1 VTGGQDASRAQP
13 GGRQVIAGQQA
24 DLAQAGVPQARVGEV
39 GAELKDASA
48 TRAEVCIV
56 ACAEAWRG
64 DGEIAASPMGLIPTA
79 GARLAR
85 ATFEPDLLL
94 SDGEARFVTGT
105 WALGQPPPG
114 PVEGWIPFRS
124 IFDLAWHGSRH
135 VMMSPAQ
142 IDRYG
147 NANIS
152 AIGDYARPTRQLLGV
167 RGAPGNTV
175 NHPTSYWVPRHAPR
189 VFVPRVDM
197 VCGVGY
203 DRAAIAGTVA
213 RAFLDLRR
221 VVTNLAVLDF
231 GGPDHGMRLVSV
243 HPGVTVDDVV
253 ASTGFELA
261 IDGEIPETR
270 RPTTAELTLIREV
283 IDPSGLC
290 ERELPG

>member
-1 VTGGQDASRAQP
+1 MTSLTESAGAAAGAGSFAADSVSRAEIC
-13 GGRQVIAGQQA
+13 V
-24 DLAQAGVPQARVGEV
+24 L
-39 GAELKDASA
+39 
-48 TRAEVCIV
+48 

-94 SDGEARFVTGT
+94 TDGEARYVAGT
-105 WALGQPPPG
+105 WALGQPAPG

-124 IFDLAWHGSRH
+124 VFDLMWAGRRH

-152 AIGDYARPTRQLLGV
+152 AIGDHTRPARQLLGA

-175 NHPTSYWVPRHAPR
+175 NHPTSYWVPRHLPR

-203 DRAAIAGTVA
+203 DRARIAGPA
-213 RAFLDLRR
+213 AAEFLDLRR

-231 GGPDHGMRLVSV
+231 GGPDHSMRLLSV
-243 HPGVTVDDVV
+243 HPGVAVDDVV
-253 ASTGFELA
+253 AATGFELA
-261 IDGEIPETR
+261 IDGAVPQTPA
-270 RPTTAELTLIREV
+270 PTPAELRLIRDV
-283 IDPSGLC
+283 IDPAGLRDG
-290 ERELPG
+290 EVRE

>member
-1 VTGGQDASRAQP
+1 MTGLTESVGAAAAAVSAGSSVAGGVSRAEIC
-13 GGRQVIAGQQA
+13 V
-24 DLAQAGVPQARVGEV
+24 L
-39 GAELKDASA
+39 
-48 TRAEVCIV
+48 

-64 DGEIAASPMGLIPTA
+64 DGEVAASPMGVIPTA

-94 SDGEARFVTGT
+94 TDGEARYVAGT
-105 WALGQPPPG
+105 WALGQPAHG

-124 IFDLAWHGSRH
+124 VFDLVWAGRRH

-152 AIGDYARPTRQLLGV
+152 AIGEHARPVRQLLGV

-175 NHPTSYWVPRHAPR
+175 NHPTSYWVPRHLPR

-203 DRAAIAGTVA
+203 DRARIAGPVA
-213 RAFLDLRR
+213 AAFVDLRR

-231 GGPDHGMRLVSV
+231 GGPDHSMRLVSV
-243 HPGVTVDDVV
+243 HPGVAVDEVI
-253 ASTGFELA
+253 AATGFELA
-261 IDGEIPETR
+261 IDGAVPQTPA
-270 RPTTAELTLIREV
+270 PTPAELRLIRDV
-283 IDPSGLC
+283 IDPAGLRDG
-290 ERELPG
+290 EVHE

>member
-1 VTGGQDASRAQP
+1 MT
-13 GGRQVIAGQQA
+13 
-24 DLAQAGVPQARVGEV
+24 
-39 GAELKDASA
+39 A
-48 TRAEVCIV
+48 TVAEVCIV

-85 ATFEPDLLL
+85 ATFAPDLLL
-94 SDGEARFVTGT
+94 SDGEARYVTGT
-105 WALGQPPPG
+105 WALGQPAPG

-124 IFDLAWHGSRH
+124 VFDVVWAGRRH

-152 AIGDYARPTRQLLGV
+152 AIGAYTRPARQLIGV

-175 NHPTSYWVPRHAPR
+175 NHPVSYWVPRHLPR

-197 VCGVGY
+197 VSGVGY
-203 DRAAIAGTVA
+203 DRAEAAGQ
-213 RAFLDLRR
+213 FLDLRR

-231 GGPDHGMRLVSV
+231 GGPDRCMRLVSV
-243 HPGVTVDDVV
+243 HPGVIVDEVV

-261 IDGEIPETR
+261 ADGAIPETR
-270 RPTTAELTLIREV
+270 QPTAAELALIRDV
-283 IDPSGLC
+283 IDPDGLRG
-290 ERELPG
+290 REVAH